1 MQKDEKVERNM
12 IIFVNCPRTIDGYCK
27 HPDAIGPLLT
37 TSNTSVFKFQ
47 MCRVQLLIQVQ

>member
-37 TSNTSVFKFQ
+37 TSNTSVVKFQ